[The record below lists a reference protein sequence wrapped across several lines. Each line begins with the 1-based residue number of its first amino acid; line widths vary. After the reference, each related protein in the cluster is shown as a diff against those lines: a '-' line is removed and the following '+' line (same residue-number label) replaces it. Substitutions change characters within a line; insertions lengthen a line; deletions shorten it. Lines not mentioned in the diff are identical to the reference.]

1 VTLRAWLVETALW
14 AASVG
19 TIAVAIP
26 IMLRSPVGRFLG
38 FVYRKLWK
46 EPLSTGLTKRA
57 TTIVEDVVGP
67 QLDAIREDAARLEA
81 KNDHQHASNLK
92 VITDLGVAVHTR
104 LDQIE
109 EVLVSKQRKPKP
121 QVIRPP
127 DIERFDCV

>member
-1 VTLRAWLVETALW
+1 MTLRAWLVETALW